1 MMVTYRAY
9 IGVKDI
15 RRAVEG
21 RIVSFADKSKKDA
34 MNLKK
39 DNYCGSCGKS
49 PLIAFLVDS

>member
-1 MMVTYRAY
+1 METYGAY
-9 IGVKDI
+9 VRFKDI

-34 MNLKK
+34 MYLKK

>member
-49 PLIAFLVDS
+49 P